1 MIGNIITPLTKE
13 ERDEIREAIKN
24 RRLAKGITQKA
35 VGDALGVPHHTIS
48 LFELGK
54 HSADL
59 DSLVEIAKVLQ
70 SNILELVSEES
81 YNKLSP
87 KEVIYDT
94 VEDILATTPSEIKVE
109 RDEENI
115 EIPDFMI
122 DKIKDNNP
130 YNISIN
136 DIIAAG
142 INYFVYMSPEDQLQ
156 YIAAMTSNKSYA
168 IKLIEEYISLEQY
181 DKAKEVIARLESS
194 SFK

>member
-94 VEDILATTPSEIKVE
+94 VEEILATTPSEIKVE
-109 RDEENI
+109 REDNI

-130 YNISIN
+130 HNISIN